1 MTQLLLFYTV
11 EDSDGNTKFL
21 YRGDRWETIW
31 VKNIGKYPSILY
43 IENMVAVKKV
53 AGGLIVVTESGK

>member
-21 YRGDRWETIW
+21 YRGDRWETI
-31 VKNIGKYPSILY
+31 
-43 IENMVAVKKV
+43 
-53 AGGLIVVTESGK
+53 

>member
-31 VKNIGKYPSILY
+31 TLESIY
-43 IENMVAVKKV
+43 EH
-53 AGGLIVVTESGK
+53 